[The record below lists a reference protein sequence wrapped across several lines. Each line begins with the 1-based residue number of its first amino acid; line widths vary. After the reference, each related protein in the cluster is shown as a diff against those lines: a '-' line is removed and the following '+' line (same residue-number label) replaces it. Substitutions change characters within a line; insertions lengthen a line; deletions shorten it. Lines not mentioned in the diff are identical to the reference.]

1 LAGECGLRPSF
12 DLKLSGGNAAYGRGF
27 VAPMGPVGTAARPT
41 RSCGELFASQEAPMS
56 LKLKPLADQVIVI
69 TGASSGIGLAT
80 ARKAAKAGAAV
91 VLASRNE
98 EALRTIADEINAAGG
113 RAHPVAGDVGDP
125 ADVAKIA
132 RAAIARFER
141 IDTWVNDAGV
151 GLYGELMDTPNA
163 DHEQLFRTNYFGVV
177 NGSLEA
183 VKHFRSRGGPAA
195 LINIGSILS
204 DVATPLLGAY
214 AASKHAVKGFTDGL
228 RIELGREKAPIAVTL
243 IKPSSIATPFA
254 DHARNLMDKAASVP
268 PPVYAPEV
276 VADAILHAAQHPVR
290 TITVGAGGRQMV
302 LMGATAPS
310 LADRLFGLIVPPL
323 SKRKGAKS
331 IGDNLYEAGLDGHT
345 RGDHLKGRRFSVYT
359 QAQKH
364 PILTVGVGLLAV
376 AGAAAFLGRGKIAH
390 VARPMLARAA
400 RPLLM
405 RAATRRPLAT
415 ARMVARH
422 PKQAVK
428 LAAALR

>member
-1 LAGECGLRPSF
+1 MP
-12 DLKLSGGNAAYGRGF
+12 
-27 VAPMGPVGTAARPT
+27 
-41 RSCGELFASQEAPMS
+41 

-91 VLASRNE
+91 VLAARNE
-98 EALRTIADEINAAGG
+98 EALRAIAEEINSAGG
-113 RAHPVAGDVGDP
+113 RAHPVAGDVGD
-125 ADVAKIA
+125 AEDVEKIA

-151 GLYGELMDTPNA
+151 GLYGELTETPAA
-163 DHEQLFRTNYFGVV
+163 DHERLFRTNYFGVV

-183 VKHFRSRGGPAA
+183 VKHFKARGGPGV
-195 LINIGSILS
+195 LINVGSVVS
-204 DVATPLLGAY
+204 DIATPMLGAY
-214 AASKHAVKGFTDGL
+214 SASKHAVKGFTDGL

-254 DHARNLMDKAASVP
+254 DHAKNFMDKAPSVP
-268 PPVYAPEV
+268 PPVYAAEV

-290 TITVGAGGRQMV
+290 AMTVGAGGRQMV
-302 LMGATAPS
+302 LMGAMAPT
-310 LADRLFGLIVPPL
+310 LADKLFGAIIPPL
-323 SKRKGAKS
+323 SKRRGAKS
-331 IGDNLYEAGLDGHT
+331 IGDNLYEAGLDGQT
-345 RGDHLKGRRFSVYT
+345 QGAHLKGRKFSIYT

-364 PILTVGVGLLAV
+364 PVLTVGMGLLAV
-376 AGAAAFLGRGKIAH
+376 VGAAAFLGRGKIAH
-390 VARPMLARAA
+390 LARPAVARAA
-400 RPLLM
+400 RPVLM
-405 RAATRRPLAT
+405 KVATRRPLAT

>member
-1 LAGECGLRPSF
+1 MP
-12 DLKLSGGNAAYGRGF
+12 
-27 VAPMGPVGTAARPT
+27 
-41 RSCGELFASQEAPMS
+41 

-91 VLASRNE
+91 VLASRNDG
-98 EALRTIADEINAAGG
+98 ALRTIADEINAAGG

-125 ADVAKIA
+125 ADVEKIA
-132 RAAIARFER
+132 RAAVARFER

-151 GLYGELMDTPNA
+151 GLYGELVDTPA
-163 DHEQLFRTNYFGVV
+163 EDHERLFRTNYFGVV

-183 VKHFRSRGGPAA
+183 VKHFKARGGPGAI
-195 LINIGSILS
+195 INIGSVLS
-204 DVATPLLGAY
+204 DISTPLLGAY

-228 RIELGREKAPIAVTL
+228 RIELGRERAPIAVTL

-268 PPVYAPEV
+268 PPVYSAEV

-290 TITVGAGGRQMV
+290 AITVGSGGRQMV
-302 LMGATAPS
+302 LMGAAAPS
-310 LADRLFGLIVPPL
+310 LSDRVFGLVVPPL

-345 RGDHLKGRRFSVYT
+345 QGSHLKGRGFSVYT

-364 PILTVGVGLLAV
+364 PVLTVGVGLLAV
-376 AGAAAFLGRGKIAH
+376 AGAAAFLGRGK
-390 VARPMLARAA
+390 LAKATGPLVSKA
-400 RPLLM
+400 VRPLALQAI
-405 RAATRRPLAT
+405 RRRPLDT
-415 ARMVARH
+415 ARMAARH
-422 PKQAVK
+422 PKRAARIAV
-428 LAAALR
+428 AALR